1 MKYKS
6 NFGQFMTNE
15 DITDSVVQ
23 SIKDI
28 VPNEPMVLEPSYGT
42 GNFIRSIKKHL
53 PNAKIDGY
61 EIDKDMFDTTQHAL
75 AMSAKFEPLDIKNV
89 SCYNDDFLFSE
100 CHKKYDLI
108 IGNPPYVELVY
119 SFYPPN
125 LKYAF
130 KKIYAKK
137 GQGRVNLVHAFMDRS
152 FELLKR
158 SGVIAFLLPST
169 ILSSPWYNEVRKI
182 IYENYSIKT
191 FIPDVRFKGVAM
203 TVSLLVIKKNKN
215 GSDFIVK
222 KGDVYQIGTMS
233 FDGKTIKEL
242 GFKVGIGKYCWNH
255 YKPQLNKEGI
265 GPKLLYSSYI
275 RENGIVVTEN
285 KNEEKK
291 PYINVAEP
299 TIIKNAIV
307 FPRSNGKKLKMQF
320 IENNTF
326 VFENHIVYITGVKEG
341 LKELFSYLN
350 DNKDR
355 IITLFNSSLLTKSEV
370 ESVNINKNNNLRTLK
385 W

>member
-1 MKYKS
+1 LSYKS

-15 DITDSVVQ
+15 DIADSVVQ

-28 VPNEPMVLEPSYGT
+28 VPDEPMVLEPSYGT
-42 GNFIRSIKKHL
+42 GNFIRSIKKYI
-53 PNAKIDGY
+53 PDAKIDGY
-61 EIDKDMFDTTQHAL
+61 EIDKDI
-75 AMSAKFEPLDIKNV
+75 FESIDIEDV

-119 SFYPPN
+119 SFYSPN
-125 LKYAF
+125 LRYAF

-137 GQGRVNLVHAFMDRS
+137 GQGRVNLVHAFMDRG

-158 SGVIAFLLPST
+158 GGVIAFLLPST

-191 FIPDVRFKGVAM
+191 LIPDVKFKDVAM
-203 TVSLLVIKKNKN
+203 TVSLLVIKKEKS
-215 GSDFIVK
+215 GYDFIVK
-222 KGDVYQIGTMS
+222 KGDVYQIGNMS
-233 FDGKTIKEL
+233 IDGKTIKEL
-242 GFKVGIGKYCWNH
+242 GFKVGIGKYCWSH
-255 YKPQLNKEGI
+255 YKPQLNKEGN

-285 KNEEKK
+285 KNKEKM

-299 TIIKNAIV
+299 TIIKDAIV
-307 FPRSNGKKLKMQF
+307 FPRSNGKKLRMQF
-320 IENNTF
+320 IENNAF
-326 VFENHIVYITGVKEG
+326 AFENHIVYITSVKKR
-341 LKELFSYLN
+341 LKKLFSYLN

-355 IITLFNSSLLTKSEV
+355 ITALFNSSLLTKSEI
-370 ESVNINKNNNLRTLK
+370 ENVNINKNKDLE
-385 W
+385 